1 VKRSLQKKG
10 GKRQRRSHPSS
21 SESSSDS
28 DVASDQDKDKGKK
41 GALRD
46 SSPDSSPSDTD
57 VSSDTSTQ
65 KAHKGKSKKNGH
77 VVKYGLPPMPMFD
90 GSLKPGEGDDKIPDL
105 GHWFGEL
112 RTRAKR
118 LDMPLIELLST
129 QTIASAK
136 RWTINEMK
144 KDVHKKLYHA
154 SNRKASNK
162 AIRVEFFKVNLR
174 HLKLKKIRDMGK
186 LLRGSIKQLPNE
198 QVSQY
203 VLRFRTQLGEADCGN
218 YAEDSRMNSILCFYF
233 REGLLP
239 HLRKFA
245 HSDDKAQPFVDLEKL
260 INHIYGKEDEVMDMA
275 STADTSGRLAAYT
288 QQRPT
293 RNHGAHVSY
302 PQGGRGRGRGGRGG
316 GSYGGGGY
324 GAPGVH
330 SGTSQ
335 QGSGGRGGMYVPP
348 YMMSGPGPMLPPP
361 ARIPRSPYAPPLPPW
376 QEQQHRGGQSGATF
390 QQQQRQQGSLKSR
403 AILAMRAAYSQRRPG
418 QDCSDTQLTS
428 WFNHYNKHRMCPV
441 CETSDHHTKRCPIL
455 HPPSV
460 PPPAPSEYPSEY
472 DSEEQYMEG
481 EKQYEDYPDEEF
493 DRPPSA

>member
-1 VKRSLQKKG
+1 MDTYLAAVAVNPELIHELPLPPQLEQIVQVKRSLQKKG

-28 DVASDQDKDKGKK
+28 DVSSDQDKGKGKK

-233 REGLLP
+233 REGLPPHCRRCKSGNLP
-239 HLRKFA
+239 
-245 HSDDKAQPFVDLEKL
+245 
-260 INHIYGKEDEVMDMA
+260 
-275 STADTSGRLAAYT
+275 
-288 QQRPT
+288 
-293 RNHGAHVSY
+293 
-302 PQGGRGRGRGGRGG
+302 
-316 GSYGGGGY
+316 
-324 GAPGVH
+324 
-330 SGTSQ
+330 
-335 QGSGGRGGMYVPP
+335 
-348 YMMSGPGPMLPPP
+348 
-361 ARIPRSPYAPPLPPW
+361 
-376 QEQQHRGGQSGATF
+376 
-390 QQQQRQQGSLKSR
+390 
-403 AILAMRAAYSQRRPG
+403 
-418 QDCSDTQLTS
+418 
-428 WFNHYNKHRMCPV
+428 
-441 CETSDHHTKRCPIL
+441 
-455 HPPSV
+455 
-460 PPPAPSEYPSEY
+460 
-472 DSEEQYMEG
+472 
-481 EKQYEDYPDEEF
+481 
-493 DRPPSA
+493 